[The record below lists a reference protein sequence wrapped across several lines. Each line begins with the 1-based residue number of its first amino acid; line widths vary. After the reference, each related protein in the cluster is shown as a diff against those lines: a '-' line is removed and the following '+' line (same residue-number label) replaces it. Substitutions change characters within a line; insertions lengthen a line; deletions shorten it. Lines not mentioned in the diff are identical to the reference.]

1 MGPVAELLGAQ
12 RRTRLL
18 EEVARAGSV
27 RVSDL
32 TAVLGVSEMTVRRD
46 IDRLGREGLLH
57 KVHGGATAV
66 RSRSSAEAGFRA
78 STLRMPEAKE
88 AIARAA
94 VRLVEQG
101 QTVAL
106 GAGTTTWALA
116 HQLLQVDDLTV
127 VTNSVHIADVL
138 RGKHEA
144 VILGGV
150 RTPGDALVGPVT
162 DQVLRGL
169 HVDVAFVGCHG
180 FSAAGVTA
188 PSLAE
193 AETSRGFVRAAGRL
207 VVLADSAKWG
217 RVGLMAYADLS
228 QLDVLVSDDGLP
240 QEVRSAVAAQVQVLE
255 IARVPPPV
263 QAAR

>member
-1 MGPVAELLGAQ
+1 MAELLGAQ
-12 RRTRLL
+12 RRTRIL

-46 IDRLGREGLLH
+46 LDRLGREGLLH

-66 RSRSSAEAGFRA
+66 RPRSSAEAGFRA

-94 VRLVEQG
+94 VRLVERG

-116 HQLLQVDDLTV
+116 HQLVQVEELTV
-127 VTNSVHIADVL
+127 ITNSIHIADVL
-138 RGKHEA
+138 RGRQDV

-150 RTPGDALVGPVT
+150 RTPSDALVGPVA
-162 DQVLRGL
+162 DQTLRGL
-169 HVDVAFVGCHG
+169 HVDVAFLGCHG
-180 FSAAGVTA
+180 FSAAGITA
-188 PSLAE
+188 PNLAE
-193 AETSRGFVRAAGRL
+193 AETNRGFVRAAGRL
-207 VVLADSAKWG
+207 VVLADSATWDT
-217 RVGLMAYADLS
+217 VGLMAYATLPEV
-228 QLDVLVSDDGLP
+228 DVLVSDDGLP
-240 QEVRSAVAAQVQVLE
+240 PDVRETVAALVRVLE
-255 IARVPPPV
+255 VARVPPPES
-263 QAAR
+263 AAR